1 MPLSVRGAGSP
12 SDTMSPG
19 MRNYLRTKW
28 HLDPSSRL
36 ITTGMGRKLGL
47 CSLLGGAG
55 YPYVVGA
62 EAYLHAKFHF
72 DPPAFDNNTP
82 TLQTDEQDRQRSDS
96 IGRTRLW
103 ATIRKTVRPMLA
115 VRCLSVL
122 SVCL

>member
-1 MPLSVRGAGSP
+1 MSTSLPSGILVHPTVWPQKTWDENWEAVSLWEGAGS
-12 SDTMSPG
+12 
-19 MRNYLRTKW
+19 
-28 HLDPSSRL
+28 
-36 ITTGMGRKLGL
+36 
-47 CSLLGGAG
+47 
-55 YPYVVGA
+55 PYVVGA